1 MLNRKHH
8 EKIRWNLIITIP
20 LGCCRNYFFL
30 KKRWGGEEAKTRK
43 EYGLHSSLLLF
54 FLLAITFLPLI
65 SGMNFIPFERYPYW
79 SLILARSSGQPF
91 QVESPAYKR
100 LIAMP
105 WAEDAEVGSVGITWP
120 ENLYFASKLK
130 RGQFPLWDPYT
141 GGGVP
146 TLDNGQCRPFNPFR
160 LPFYLFPTSWMYS
173 LTLLLGLVFGGL
185 GAYLWLS
192 RRGLS
197 PAALTLGTG
206 LFVLNP
212 WVLDRLVL
220 TDSNAYFLLPWC
232 LLTFEKM
239 VWRFWPSITRTVL
252 CLVLMG
258 HCGHPVLC
266 MIMSGMAAAVY
277 LLGEGST
284 RKVGQRFSEKC
295 KATGVV
301 AALTA
306 ACLTILWLPLLRLLA
321 EGDIYKKHAWFVGE
335 YSWKSLITLPADMFV
350 PPAVGLILVCALL
363 SWEKLPKVWVGF
375 LAAVFVLLFPL
386 PWVGTLLPNLLSF
399 LGLPSFYL
407 KGVFW
412 ASLSFMVPYGLDGYR
427 ASQKGVSI
435 AAFAIGT
442 IMLAIA
448 VWQFVIHPM
457 PRNDISAFP
466 TTAFLFLALGLLVLV
481 VFRAN
486 YWIPS
491 LLVSTVVLAP
501 LAFPLSFNKL
511 LWNTIDCQTNSVVEW
526 LKTNRPH
533 ARSVSVDPRLSLA
546 IPPNLGQAYGVRC
559 VEVNAAIFLNNYWSM
574 FHHPRAL
581 PTTVFFDFYS
591 PNVFTQM
598 GASVVL
604 LPNNISPSGL
614 DLLTKGIQF
623 SAYSILGAHG
633 RLYFAERTCH
643 FKPGTTFVSQIRS
656 LSHHTDAVAVVETMG
671 NPVPAVIPEI
681 PCGESKA
688 VFERDETED
697 IVVRTECPSEGL
709 LVLRD
714 SWYPGWMAFVDGKKV
729 PILRIN
735 GCFRGVMV
743 PVGGH
748 MVRFVYRPT
757 LVYTAGLL
765 SLLATL
771 FIMVVSVLPVVSF
784 TSLSS

>member
-1 MLNRKHH
+1 MLNRKHY
-8 EKIRWNLIITIP
+8 KKSTLP
-20 LGCCRNYFFL
+20 PPGCCRAYFFL
-30 KKRWGGEEAKTRK
+30 KKRGGDEEAKKREK
-43 EYGLHSSLLLF
+43 DVLQSSLLFF
-54 FLLAITFLPLI
+54 FLVAITFLPLI
-65 SGMNFIPFERYPYW
+65 SGKNFIPFERYPYW
-79 SLILARSSGQPF
+79 SSMLARSSGQPF
-91 QVESPAYKR
+91 QAESPAYKR

-105 WAEDAEVGSVGITWP
+105 WAEDAEVASIGITWP
-120 ENLYFASKLK
+120 ENFYFASKLK
-130 RGQFPLWDPYT
+130 QGQFPLWDPYT

-146 TLDNGQCRPFNPFR
+146 TLDDGQCRPFNPFR
-160 LPFYLFPTSWMYS
+160 LPFYILPTNWMYS
-173 LTLLLGLVFGGL
+173 LTLLLGLLFGGL

-197 PAALTLGTG
+197 PAALTLGAG

-220 TDSNAYFLLPWC
+220 TDSNAYLLLPWC

-239 VWRFWPSITRTVL
+239 VWRSWPSITRTVL

-258 HCGHPVLC
+258 HCGHPVAC
-266 MIMSGMAAAVY
+266 MIMSGVVATVY
-277 LLGEGST
+277 LFGGGST
-284 RKVGQRFSEKC
+284 GKMGQGLSEKC
-295 KATGVV
+295 KALGVV

-321 EGDIYKKHAWFVGE
+321 EGEIYKRHAWFVGE
-335 YSWKSLITLPADMFV
+335 YSWKSLITLPADMFL

-412 ASLSFMVPYGLDGYR
+412 ASLSFMVPYGLDRYK
-427 ASQKGVSI
+427 ASQKGISI
-435 AAFAIGT
+435 AAFATGI
-442 IMLAIA
+442 IMLAMA

-457 PRNDISAFP
+457 PANDISAFP
-466 TTAFLFLALGLLVLV
+466 TTAFLFLALGPLVLV
-481 VFRAN
+481 VFRGID
-486 YWIPS
+486 WVPP
-491 LLVSTVVLAP
+491 LLVSAVVLAP
-501 LAFPLSFNKL
+501 LAFPLSLNKL

-526 LKTNRPH
+526 LKTNWPH

-546 IPPNLGQAYGVRC
+546 IPPNLGQVYGVRC
-559 VEVNAAIFLNNYWSM
+559 VEVNAAIFLNHYWSM
-574 FHHPRAL
+574 FHNPRAL

-591 PNVFTQM
+591 PGAFAQM

-604 LPNNISPSGL
+604 LPNNAFPSRCT
-614 DLLTKGIQF
+614 LLTKGTQF
-623 SAYSILGAHG
+623 SAYSISGAHG
-633 RLYFAERTCH
+633 RLYFAERTVY
-643 FKPGTTFVSQIRS
+643 FKPGTTFVSQIHS
-656 LSHHTDAVAVVETMG
+656 LSHYTDAVAVVETMG
-671 NPVPAVIPEI
+671 NPAPVVIPEI
-681 PCGESKA
+681 PCGEGKA

-714 SWYPGWMAFVDGKKV
+714 SWYPGWMASVDGKEV
-729 PILRIN
+729 PILRVN

-743 PVGGH
+743 PAGGH
-748 MVRFVYRPT
+748 MVTFEYRPT
-757 LVYTAGLL
+757 LVYAAGLL

-771 FIMVVSVLPVVSF
+771 FTMVVSVLPVVSF
-784 TSLSS
+784 RKGRCF